1 MYTLLWTHQYG
12 TPDDLPVHWVS
23 SEDEG
28 ATWSEPVC
36 TNLRGQLCCPVAL
49 ADGRVAAVYNY
60 RHDPQGVRVAISD
73 DLTTFD
79 LENEITIF
87 DAVAEATLGVPEND
101 NFLTQHM
108 LVGFGKP
115 EGILLNDGTIIA
127 SFFCTVGGVTHTRW
141 VRLQA

>member
-1 MYTLLWTHQYG
+1 M
-12 TPDDLPVHWVS
+12 HWVS
-23 SEDEG
+23 PEDEG
-28 ATWSEPVC
+28 ATWSAPVS

-60 RHDPQGVRVAISD
+60 RHDPQGVRVAISG

-79 LENEITIF
+79 LENETTIF
-87 DAVAEATLGVPEND
+87 DAMAEATLGVPEND

-108 LVGFGKP
+108 LIGFGKP
-115 EGILLNDGTIIA
+115 GGILLNDGTIIA